1 MAMKVVRIA
10 GKRKAELIDLPTPK
24 AKGEFTV
31 VKIHAAP
38 MCTEYKSFRDGVICQ
53 SIGHEAAGEV
63 VEVAQAG
70 RVKVGDRVVVM
81 PQIPCGKCSLCLK
94 GEYIHCRNCL
104 DVAEAAGYAHGNGTY
119 AQYMLKQDWLL
130 VPIPDEMSYEHASM
144 ACCGLGPTFG
154 AMQTMHVDAFDTVV
168 ITGMGPVGLGGVI
181 NATYRG
187 ARIIAVSRNSFRTNL
202 ARELG
207 AEAVINPDD
216 KNALEQ
222 VMDLTNGIGF
232 DKAVECS
239 GVPARM
245 RLLIDA
251 VRCKGQIAFVG
262 EAEDLTIKVS
272 NDMIRKGLTLFGA
285 WHFNLSDTPRI
296 MQIIA
301 DSADKLD
308 RLITHTFPM
317 NKVQEAFELQLTG
330 QCGKVIL
337 RPWD

>member
-1 MAMKVVRIA
+1 MKVVRIA
-10 GKRKAELIDLPTPK
+10 GKRKTELIDLPTPK

-38 MCTEYKSFRDGVICQ
+38 MCTEYKSFRDGVSCQ

-94 GEYIHCRNCL
+94 GEYIHCQNCL
-104 DVAEAAGYAHGNGTY
+104 DVAEVAGYPHGNGTY

-181 NATYRG
+181 NAAYRG
-187 ARIIAVSRNSFRTNL
+187 ARVIAVSRNPFRANL

-222 VMDLTNGIGF
+222 IMDLTGGIGF

-251 VRCKGQIAFVG
+251 ARRKGQIAFVG

-272 NDMIRKGLTLFGA
+272 DDMIRKGLTLFGA